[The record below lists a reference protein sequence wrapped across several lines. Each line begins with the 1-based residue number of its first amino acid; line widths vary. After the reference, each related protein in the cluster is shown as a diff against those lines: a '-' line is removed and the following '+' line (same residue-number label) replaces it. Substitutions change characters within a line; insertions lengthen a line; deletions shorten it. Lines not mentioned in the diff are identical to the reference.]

1 MPRPPIP
8 SIFLAFIHVFFFL
21 VATHAG
27 NLYDYPTA
35 SINTTWIN
43 SQPQSRDTA
52 TFNDGSKLRT
62 ILLRGAGGP
71 CFAAGFFC
79 PPPCQDTYLLSIFA
93 VNASLDSELVDS
105 SLSPP
110 PVLWSPNRHHLV
122 TNNATLH
129 FAQDGDL
136 ILRDADGS
144 LVWSTNTS
152 NLSVS
157 ALTLTYSGNLIL
169 LNANNNNSVWSS
181 FDNPTDTLLNGQ
193 TLKQGRSLTSNF
205 SATNAAR
212 GRFFLSLQTQGLYAF
227 VDSHPPQ
234 LYAKLL
240 KFPPLSPSS
249 VYLTFNNG
257 NLEWP
262 GESDSVVSNRNWVV
276 SFIRLEFDGHLR
288 IYGIGVN
295 SIPGVTISRDYSNF
309 LLNYCDYPLVCG
321 QYGICWNGQC
331 SCPVNASNKQ
341 DSAFFKP
348 ISWGQVN
355 PGCAPVNP
363 ISCRFMEN
371 HRLLPLGN
379 ISYFNYIDEDAAAL
393 RGTDEGSCKQA
404 CLMNCSCKA
413 ALFKYVSN
421 VSVGDCY
428 LPTELFSLKN
438 TSSSANYSSL
448 AYIKV
453 QITPPSP
460 EQNSP
465 PSPESKRV
473 PIAVLTAT
481 IGIAVM
487 FISVAAYVVLKR
499 CRSKTYPEMED
510 GDDQLDQ
517 VSAVLTRFSYEEL
530 EIVTEGF
537 ASQIGQGGFGSV
549 FAGKLGNGDKVA
561 VKKLEA
567 AGQGKKEFMAE
578 VETIGSIH
586 HINLVQLIGFC
597 AEKSHRLLVYEYM
610 PNGSLDRWIF
620 GRDEEDEALDW
631 ETRKRIIL
639 HIAKGLCYLHEE
651 CRHRIAHL
659 DIKPQ
664 NILLDNQFNA
674 KLADFGLSKLMDREQ
689 SAVMTRMRGTP
700 GYLAPEWLTS
710 IITEK
715 VDVFSFGVVV
725 LEIMCGRKNL
735 DPTRPEEAV
744 HLIALLDRCNKD
756 ELLLPEMFHG
766 NCGEDEARMTRLAM
780 WCLQSDS
787 KKRPSMS
794 TVVKVVEGSMDLG
807 ADIEFDSLGFYELM
821 LRSTEE
827 SASAALLH
835 HEH

>member
-8 SIFLAFIHVFFFL
+8 SLFLAFIHVFFFHL
-21 VATHAG
+21 AAHAL

-43 SQPQSRDTA
+43 SQPQSRDSA
-52 TFNDGSKLRT
+52 TSIDGSKLRT

-93 VNASLDSELVDS
+93 VNTSQDSELVDS
-105 SLSPP
+105 SMSPP

-157 ALTLTYSGNLIL
+157 AMTLTYSGNLIL
-169 LNANNNNSVWSS
+169 LNANNNSVWSS
-181 FDNPTDTLLNGQ
+181 FDNPTDTLLSGQ
-193 TLKQGRSLTSNF
+193 TLKLGSILTSNF
-205 SATNAAR
+205 SATNAGR
-212 GRFFLSLQTQGLYAF
+212 GRFYLSLQTQGLYAF

-240 KFPPLSPSS
+240 KFKPLSPSS

-257 NLEWP
+257 NLE
-262 GESDSVVSNRNWVV
+262 
-276 SFIRLEFDGHLR
+276 
-288 IYGIGVN
+288 
-295 SIPGVTISRDYSNF
+295 
-309 LLNYCDYPLVCG
+309 CDYPMVCG

-331 SCPVNASNKQ
+331 SCPVNASNKE
-341 DSAFFKP
+341 DSTFFKP

-404 CLMNCSCKA
+404 CMMNCSCKA

-421 VSVGDCY
+421 ISVGDCY

-438 TSSSANYSSL
+438 TSSSANYRSL

-453 QITPPSP
+453 QISPPSP
-460 EQNSP
+460 EQK
-465 PSPESKRV
+465 SKRV
-473 PIAVLTAT
+473 LIAVLTAAA

-499 CRSKTYPEMED
+499 YRTKTYPQMED

-537 ASQIGQGGFGSV
+537 TSKIGQGGFGSV
-549 FAGKLGNGDKVA
+549 FAGKLGNG
-561 VKKLEA
+561 
-567 AGQGKKEFMAE
+567 
-578 VETIGSIH
+578 
-586 HINLVQLIGFC
+586 
-597 AEKSHRLLVYEYM
+597 
-610 PNGSLDRWIF
+610 
-620 GRDEEDEALDW
+620 EDEA
-631 ETRKRIIL
+631 K
-639 HIAKGLCYLHEE
+639 
-651 CRHRIAHL
+651 
-659 DIKPQ
+659 
-664 NILLDNQFNA
+664 
-674 KLADFGLSKLMDREQ
+674 
-689 SAVMTRMRGTP
+689 MR
-700 GYLAPEWLTS
+700 
-710 IITEK
+710 
-715 VDVFSFGVVV
+715 
-725 LEIMCGRKNL
+725 
-735 DPTRPEEAV
+735 
-744 HLIALLDRCNKD
+744 
-756 ELLLPEMFHG
+756 
-766 NCGEDEARMTRLAM
+766 RLVM

-807 ADIEFDSLGFYELM
+807 SDIEFDSLGFYELM
-821 LRSTEE
+821 LQSTEE
-827 SASAALLH
+827 SASAALLLSP
-835 HEH
+835 